1 MNRRRHDGPLIVG
14 GGLAGLSAALEAA
27 RAGAKGLVVTPDTLL
42 NACASAWAQGGIAAA
57 LGGGDSAADH
67 AADTAAAGAGL
78 VEADAARALT
88 EAGRETAWDVIRRER
103 LWERFLVDQLKLDPA
118 RAIGWACQLEH
129 ATAPEVIEALD
140 GFLQYPATCPQG
152 QPIPRSADDAVHGEG
167 RMLSEAEIGERVRLT
182 AFDDE
187 DPEVLTYLQRQGL
200 AIGQVVSVVEMG
212 PRRSPLTLRLENGQ
226 AVIGRDLALT
236 IQTERV
242 A

>member
-1 MNRRRHDGPLIVG
+1 MKPG
-14 GGLAGLSAALEAA
+14 GHSEAVEMYLKSLAVLGGARQPVAVAQLAERLQVTTVSANEMLHRLS
-27 RAGAKGLVVTPDTLL
+27 RDGLVTHQPYRGF
-42 NACASAWAQGGIAAA
+42 Q
-57 LGGGDSAADH
+57 
-67 AADTAAAGAGL
+67 
-78 VEADAARALT
+78 LT

>member
-1 MNRRRHDGPLIVG
+1 MKPG
-14 GGLAGLSAALEAA
+14 GHSEAVEMYLKSLAVLGGARQPVAVAQLAEKLQVTTVSANEMLHRLS
-27 RAGAKGLVVTPDTLL
+27 RDGLVTHQPYRGF
-42 NACASAWAQGGIAAA
+42 Q
-57 LGGGDSAADH
+57 
-67 AADTAAAGAGL
+67 
-78 VEADAARALT
+78 LT
-88 EAGRETAWDVIRRER
+88 ESGRETAWDVIRRER

>member
-1 MNRRRHDGPLIVG
+1 MYLKSLAVLG
-14 GGLAGLSAALEAA
+14 GARQPVAVAQLAEKLQVTTVSANEMLHRLS
-27 RAGAKGLVVTPDTLL
+27 RDGLVTHQPYRGF
-42 NACASAWAQGGIAAA
+42 Q
-57 LGGGDSAADH
+57 
-67 AADTAAAGAGL
+67 
-78 VEADAARALT
+78 LT

>member
-1 MNRRRHDGPLIVG
+1 MKPG
-14 GGLAGLSAALEAA
+14 GHSEAVEMYLKSLAVLGGARQPVAVAQLAEKLQVTTVSANEMLHRLS
-27 RAGAKGLVVTPDTLL
+27 RDGLVTHQPYRGF
-42 NACASAWAQGGIAAA
+42 Q
-57 LGGGDSAADH
+57 
-67 AADTAAAGAGL
+67 
-78 VEADAARALT
+78 LT

>member
-1 MNRRRHDGPLIVG
+1 MKSG
-14 GGLAGLSAALEAA
+14 GHSEAVEMYLKSLAVLGGA
-27 RAGAKGLVVTPDTLL
+27 RQPVAVAQLAERLQVTTVSVNEMLHRLTRDGLVSHQPYRGF
-42 NACASAWAQGGIAAA
+42 Q
-57 LGGGDSAADH
+57 
-67 AADTAAAGAGL
+67 
-78 VEADAARALT
+78 LT
-88 EAGRETAWDVIRRER
+88 EAGRQTAWDVIRRER
-103 LWERFLVDQLKLDPA
+103 LWERFLVDQLKLDA
-118 RAIGWACQLEH
+118 AQAITWACQLEH

-140 GFLQYPATCPQG
+140 SFLQFPATCPQG